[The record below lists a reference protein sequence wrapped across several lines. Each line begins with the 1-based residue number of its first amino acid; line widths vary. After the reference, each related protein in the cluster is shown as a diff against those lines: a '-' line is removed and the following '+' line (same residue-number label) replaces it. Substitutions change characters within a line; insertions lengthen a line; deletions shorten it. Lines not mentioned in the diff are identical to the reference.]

1 MGIAIFLLVN
11 GRLQYHGLTVRGC
24 FAIASSI
31 ARNWTMKFALLRAW
45 LEGKEISWGTS
56 RIAKEEASPFM
67 VQVIN
72 FRNSSASNCALAAR
86 LAANGLEQPG
96 IRPFAAGKL

>member
-24 FAIASSI
+24 FVIASSI

-45 LEGKEISWGTS
+45 LEGKGISWGTS
-56 RIAKEEASPFM
+56 RIAKEEVFRCMEEVLRKGDVRGSRK
-67 VQVIN
+67 QSEKVIYV
-72 FRNSSASNCALAAR
+72 
-86 LAANGLEQPG
+86 E
-96 IRPFAAGKL
+96 